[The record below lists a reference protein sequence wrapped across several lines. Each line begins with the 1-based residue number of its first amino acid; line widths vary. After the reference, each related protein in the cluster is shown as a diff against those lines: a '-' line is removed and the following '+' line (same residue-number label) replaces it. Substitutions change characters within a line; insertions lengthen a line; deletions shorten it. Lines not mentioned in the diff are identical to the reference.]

1 MEKGNLDFLEMAKN
15 IKGDLVNWR
24 RHFHM
29 NPELGYNEYNTSAFI
44 KKFLSDEG
52 IEYTETALTGIS
64 AIIKGNGSKTVALRA
79 DMDALPLQENNKC
92 EYSSKTAGKMHACGH
107 DAHMTILLGCAK
119 ILNSMKDKI
128 PGNIKLLFEPAEETT
143 GGARIMIKEGV
154 LNSPEVDGIIGLHV
168 DENINTGFIGVK
180 SGVVNAASN
189 PFTVTIKGKGGHGA
203 HPDSTIDPI
212 VISCEII
219 NSLQLLVS
227 RELPPT
233 SPAVLTIG
241 YINGGTAQ
249 NIIPE
254 QVTFGG
260 IIRTMT
266 TENREYV
273 KKRLKEIVSGISST
287 LRGSYEINIEESYPC
302 LYNNDNMV
310 DILMNSASSILS
322 KDNILLLK
330 NPSMGV
336 ESFAYFSLEK
346 PSVFYFL
353 GSRNEERGII
363 NPAHGSLFDIDED
376 CLPIGVAIQCNTA
389 MEFLYNLRGVS

>member
-15 IKGDLVNWR
+15 IKSDLVNWR

-92 EYSSKTAGKMHACGH
+92 EYSSKNAGKMHACGH

-310 DILMNSASSILS
+310 DILINSASSILS

>member
-1 MEKGNLDFLEMAKN
+1 MQEQNLDFYKMAN
-15 IKGDLVNWR
+15 TIKDDLISWR

-29 NPELGYNEYNTSAFI
+29 NPELGYKEYNTSAFI
-44 KKFLSDEG
+44 KNFLNAEG
-52 IEYTETALTGIS
+52 IEFTNTAETGIC
-64 AIIKGNGSKTVALRA
+64 AVIKGNGSKTVALRA
-79 DMDALPLQENNKC
+79 DMDALPLQENNNC
-92 EYSSKTAGKMHACGH
+92 DYSSKNPGKMHACGH
-107 DAHMTILLGCAK
+107 DAHITILLGCAK
-119 ILNSMKDKI
+119 ILNSIKDTLN
-128 PGNIKLLFEPAEETT
+128 GNVKLLFEPAEETT

-154 LNSPEVDGIIGLHV
+154 LNSPEVNGIIGLHV
-168 DENINTGFIGVK
+168 DENINTGYIGIK

-189 PFTVTIKGKGGHGA
+189 PFTITVKGKGGHGA

-219 NSLQLLVS
+219 NSIQLLVS

-233 SPAVLTIG
+233 SPAVVTIG

-254 QVTFGG
+254 QVKFGG

-273 KKRLKEIVSGISST
+273 KNRLKEIVKGIASS
-287 LRGSYEINIEESYPC
+287 LRGRCEIDIEESYPC
-302 LYNNDNMV
+302 LYNDDNMV
-310 DILMNSASSILS
+310 EILKNSASSILS
-322 KDNILLLK
+322 KDKVLLLK

-353 GSRNEERGII
+353 GCRNEEKGII

-376 CLPIGVAIQCNTA
+376 CLPIGVAIQCKAATD
-389 MEFLYNLRGVS
+389 FLNIEKR